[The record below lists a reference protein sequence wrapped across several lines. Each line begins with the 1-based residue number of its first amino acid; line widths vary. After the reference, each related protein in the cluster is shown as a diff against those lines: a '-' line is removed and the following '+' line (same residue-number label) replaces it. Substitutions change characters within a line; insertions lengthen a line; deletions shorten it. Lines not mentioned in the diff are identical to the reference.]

1 MESQWPI
8 PTPRKS
14 SKKAISLAESRA
26 NPTSCPARL
35 LERIAPLHARS
46 GGVKAGGVQ
55 TAAAESYRLYLPH
68 WNRFRKPRPTARL
81 KRVRWPNISR
91 CENFPRD
98 RVALRQ
104 VSPPAVIRPTP

>member
-14 SKKAISLAESRA
+14 SKKAISLAESQA

-55 TAAAESYRLYLPH
+55 TAAAESYRLYLRH
-68 WNRFRKPRPTARL
+68 WNRFRKPP
-81 KRVRWPNISR
+81 P
-91 CENFPRD
+91 D
-98 RVALRQ
+98 RAAEKGYDFTV
-104 VSPPAVIRPTP
+104 